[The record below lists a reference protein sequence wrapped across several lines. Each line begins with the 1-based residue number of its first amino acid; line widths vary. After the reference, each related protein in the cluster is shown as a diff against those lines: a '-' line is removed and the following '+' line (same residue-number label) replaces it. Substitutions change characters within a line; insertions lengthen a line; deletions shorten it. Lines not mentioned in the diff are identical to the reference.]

1 VNAAKTVMIVAG
13 EASGDMYGAGLVAA
27 LKKKAPGIRFFGIGG
42 PRMEEVDVKILYP
55 VSGLAV
61 VGITEVI
68 PKIRS
73 IRQAL
78 NDLKDKLKES
88 PPDIVILIDYPG
100 FNLNLARR
108 AHDLGIPV
116 LYYIPP
122 QVWAWREKRVKKIAK
137 RVDRVAVI
145 LPFEKEFYSRYGIQV
160 EYVGH
165 PLLDD
170 LNNERSREKARER
183 LQISGDRFP
192 VVGLLPG
199 SRNEEVARHLPSIVG
214 AAKIMAHTYPDMRCI
229 LPLASTVDEEVVQAY
244 LEGTQVDIKVCRAD
258 TREIL
263 AACDLAFI
271 ASGTATLE
279 ASIAGT
285 PMVILYRVSFLTY
298 VLGKLLAKVSHIGL
312 VNLVAGRQVVPELIQ
327 GDATD
332 ARLAE
337 EGLLLL
343 EDEGKRERMKD
354 ELRLVRE
361 QLGQGGASER
371 VADLAGE
378 MMGISEQWA
387 VSSRQ

>member
-42 PRMEEVDVKILYP
+42 PRMEEADVRILYP
-55 VSGLAV
+55 VSKLAV

-100 FNLNLARR
+100 FNLNLAGK

-145 LPFEKEFYSRYGIQV
+145 FPFEKEFYLRYGIQV

-170 LNNERSREKARER
+170 LNNERSREQVREH
-183 LQISGDRFP
+183 LGISGDRFP
-192 VVGLLPG
+192 VFGLLPG
-199 SRNEEVARHLPSIVG
+199 SRNEEIVRHLPPMLG
-214 AAKIMAHTYPDMRCI
+214 AVKIISRIYPDLRCI
-229 LPLASTVDEEVVQAY
+229 LPLASTVDEQIVKPY
-244 LEGTQVDIKVCRAD
+244 LEDVKVDITVRGAD
-258 TREIL
+258 TREVL
-263 AACDLAFI
+263 GACDLALI

-279 ASIAGT
+279 AAIMET

-312 VNLVAGRQVVPELIQ
+312 VNLVAGRQIVPELIQ
-327 GDATD
+327 RDATD
-332 ARLAE
+332 TRIAE
-337 EGLLLL
+337 EGLWLLQDEKRRKDMK
-343 EDEGKRERMKD
+343 ED
-354 ELRLVRE
+354 LRLVRE
-361 QLGQGGASER
+361 QLGQGGATER
-371 VADLAGE
+371 VAALAGE
-378 MMGISEQWA
+378 MMGLG
-387 VSSRQ
+387 V